1 MLSSSVQMLQHLV
14 HGKVITLLKQV
25 AQTWLD
31 PESSSRFGGMFR
43 KVWVQVGKAAINLIY
58 EKLK

>member
-25 AQTWLD
+25 AQTWLE
-31 PESSSRFGGMFR
+31 PESSSRFGGD
-43 KVWVQVGKAAINLIY
+43 VSEGVGTSGKSCYKFYL
-58 EKLK
+58 